1 MAKVPQN
8 GNGAPKNGTLQRYL
22 TYAGAAIAVLTFIFT
37 ILWRSFALTAAVD
50 AQGGINNGINTR
62 LAALEA
68 KVATIEGDTKVLI
81 GDARAAAQR
90 ASDTDRRLDALE
102 TKHAELQLA
111 AVKIQRD
118 LNEVETQFCASDNV
132 RNLTHATDM
141 RLMATVFEKVFGQP
155 LPIGNA
161 FYPRVCNRAP

>member
-1 MAKVPQN
+1 MAQPQ
-8 GNGAPKNGTLQRYL
+8 AVQKNGTLQRYL
-22 TYAGAAIAVLTFIFT
+22 TYAGAAIAVLTFLFT
-37 ILWRSFALTAAVD
+37 ILWRSFTLTAAVD
-50 AQGGINNGINTR
+50 AQGGINNGMNTR

-90 ASDTDRRLDALE
+90 SSDTDRRLDALE

-118 LNEVETQFCASDNV
+118 LNEVETQFCSSDNIRNLIHASDQ
-132 RNLTHATDM
+132 RLTATI
-141 RLMATVFEKVFGQP
+141 FEKVFGLP
-155 LPIGNA
+155 LPVSNA
-161 FYPRVCNRAP
+161 FYPKVCNRAQ